1 MGLCKFVKRMVL
13 YGGITVA
20 GLYAMASCQHKP
32 EAQPSRLER
41 VADEGLKQV
50 QTGIGAGHKGL
61 DYLDKRVNDAREYLN
76 VEERK

>member
-32 EAQPSRLER
+32 EQPASQLER
-41 VADEGLKQV
+41 VADEGLHQV
-50 QTGIGAGHKGL
+50 QRGIGAGHKGL
-61 DYLDKRVNDAREYLN
+61 DYLDSRVKDAREYLN
-76 VEERK
+76 VEGRK